1 MGTNE
6 SNKISDDDETI
17 VLKGIHGIGPTYA
30 KALSKIPIREPA
42 DLAKYTPDSLS
53 EALREVGVK
62 VSAKKIEND
71 DWIGQAKKGLD
82 QLDNNGQKPPEEEA
96 EAAQELEE
104 SQTQSTWQQ
113 HAGFYIFFDYEM
125 GKDGEQVWQTRV
137 WQTRAYHNESG
148 EEEPFPGVGP
158 SPWVNWIMEKA
169 ELLDVAE
176 MASTEP
182 EIASST
188 EAAVAV
194 PLEEASI
201 DILDVQLS
209 ETSPSSG
216 KPEKKLMAE
225 VSFKLSGIK
234 AETLTT
240 DCNPFLVEVQALNLE
255 SKAKNLVASGQGQFE
270 PQKFEYSIRQEFPI
284 PELGRYEIHSRV
296 LLLPSDEMIA
306 LHKGPIFKVIP

>member
-6 SNKISDDDETI
+6 NNIISEDDEKFVLEDI
-17 VLKGIHGIGPTYA
+17 VGIGPTYA
-30 KALSKIPIREPA
+30 KDLSIISIREPA
-42 DLAKYTPDSLS
+42 DLVKYTPDSLS
-53 EALREVGVK
+53 EALREVGVI
-62 VSAKKIEND
+62 VSPKIIENK

-96 EAAQELEE
+96 EAPQELEE

-113 HAGFYIFFDYEM
+113 HAGFYVFFDFET
-125 GKDGEQVWQTRV
+125 GKNGEQVWQTRV

-148 EEEPFPGVGP
+148 DEEPFPGVGP
-158 SPWVNWIMEKA
+158 DPWVNWILEKA

-176 MASTEP
+176 MAPTEP
-182 EIASST
+182 EIAAST
-188 EAAVAV
+188 EAAAGVA
-194 PLEEASI
+194 LEEARI

-216 KPEKKLMAE
+216 IPEKKLMAE
-225 VSFKLSGIK
+225 VHFQISGIK

-240 DCNPFLVEVQALNLE
+240 DFTPFYVEVQALNLE
-255 SKAKNLVASGQGQFE
+255 SKAKNLVASGRGQLE
-270 PQKFEYSIRQEFPI
+270 PQKFEYSSRQVFPI

-296 LLLPSDEMIA
+296 YLLPSDEMMA
-306 LHKGPIFKVIP
+306 PHKGPIFKVVP